1 MKPATSVVLAVLA
14 TAAVVVA
21 TAIVRAVVW
30 PPGGITI
37 NGDGTGRAY
46 DGVGAVLGGGGNAR
60 YLMDYPQPQR
70 SQILDYL
77 FTPGVG
83 ASLQLLKL
91 EIGGDANSS
100 DGAEPSVEHA
110 RGRVNCQSGYE
121 FAIAA
126 QAVAR
131 NPALRLY
138 GLQWAAPGWVGD
150 RHRSLFTADDISY
163 LLDWLGCAGRY
174 GLRVSYLGGWNESDN
189 GEHAG
194 WFHALRQALDA
205 HGYRQVQIVAG
216 DSGWHYADSPDVAIL
231 GTHDP
236 CGFPTGVQGAATSC
250 DITDAALASGKPL
263 WGSEMGGMDAGAQ
276 AGCHEPCAP
285 AMARAMLRGYLDARM
300 TGYLEWPVLDA
311 MPAKLPFE
319 NRGLVTADQPWS
331 GNYTVN
337 AMTWVVAHV
346 TQFARPGWDYVDSA
360 SGYLDGNRANG
371 SYVTLVSGARDGFST
386 IVETTTASTARRIT
400 VRVTGGRKL
409 SGRTVHVW
417 ASDFRPDSANPATW
431 FIRQADIHP
440 VNGTFSLVVQPGWV
454 YSLTTT
460 TGQGNRGAAIP
471 PATPLPLPYRDDL
484 TTSGAAGP
492 ADDEPGLLAAQDGA
506 FEVAPCARAN
516 GSATTCTVQQ
526 ADPVPVLWHGSTAG
540 ARYPFAIVGDG
551 GWSDYTV
558 GVDVLLTRP
567 FTSAGLIGRFDRH
580 GSQADIGH
588 FGGYLFDL
596 STTGAWRLFRNNVTA
611 AGTAVL
617 AAGTLNAAAGVDRW
631 HHLGLSLTGTTIT
644 ASVDGRSVATVA
656 DATWSAGLA
665 GIEAGAF
672 TATWPHAEY
681 TNLTVTPVTA

>member
-1 MKPATSVVLAVLA
+1 VKPATSVVLAVLA
-14 TAAVVVA
+14 TAALVVGI
-21 TAIVRAVVW
+21 AIVRAVIW
-30 PPGGITI
+30 PAAGITI
-37 NGDGTGRAY
+37 NGDGTGRPY

-60 YLMDYPQPQR
+60 YLMDYPEPQR

-110 RGRVNCQSGYE
+110 RGRLNCQSGYE

-150 RHRSLFTADDISY
+150 RQHGLFTGDDISY
-163 LLDWLGCAGRY
+163 LLDWLGCAGRH
-174 GLRVSYLGGWNESDN
+174 GLRISYLGGWNESDN

-205 HGYRQVQIVAG
+205 HGYREVRIVAG
-216 DSGWHYADSPDVAIL
+216 DGAWHYADSPDVAIL

-250 DITDAALASGKPL
+250 EITEAALASGKPL

-285 AMARAMLRGYLDARM
+285 AMARAMIRGYLDARM

-319 NRGLVTADQPWS
+319 NRGLITADQPWS
-331 GNYTVN
+331 GYYTVN
-337 AMTWVVAHV
+337 AMTWVVAHL
-346 TQFARPGWDYVDSA
+346 TQFARPGWEYVDPS
-360 SGYLDGNRANG
+360 SGYLDGNRADG
-371 SYVTLVSGARDGFST
+371 SYVTLVSNARDEFST
-386 IVETTTASTARRIT
+386 IIETTAATSARRVT
-400 VRVTGGRKL
+400 FRVNGGRDL

-417 ASDFRPDSANPATW
+417 ASDLRPGNTNPATW
-431 FIRQADIHP
+431 FVRRPDIHA
-440 VNGTFSLVVQPGWV
+440 VHGSFSLAVEPGWV

-460 TGQGNRGAAIP
+460 TGQGTRGSHPAAVP
-471 PATPLPLPYRDDL
+471 PATPLPLPYHDDL
-484 TTSGAAGP
+484 TTSGAGP
-492 ADDEPGLLAAQDGA
+492 DDDEPGLLAAQDGA
-506 FEVAPCARAN
+506 FEIAPCAKPH

-526 ADPVPVLWHGSTAG
+526 AEPVPVLWHGSSGG

-558 GVDVLLTRP
+558 SVDVLLTRP
-567 FTSAGLIGRFDRH
+567 HTSAGLIGRFDRH

-588 FGGYLFDL
+588 FGGYVFDL
-596 STTGAWRLFRNNVTA
+596 STTGGWRLVRNDVTA
-611 AGTAVL
+611 SGVAVL
-617 AAGTLNAAAGVDRW
+617 ASGTLTAAAGVDRW
-631 HHLGLSLTGTTIT
+631 HHLTLSLTGTTIT
-644 ASVDGRSVATVA
+644 ATVDGRAVATVN
-656 DATWSAGLA
+656 DTTWRGGLA
-665 GIEAGAF
+665 GIEAGLF
-672 TATWPHAEY
+672 TGTWPHAGY
-681 TNLTVTPVTA
+681 ANLTVTP